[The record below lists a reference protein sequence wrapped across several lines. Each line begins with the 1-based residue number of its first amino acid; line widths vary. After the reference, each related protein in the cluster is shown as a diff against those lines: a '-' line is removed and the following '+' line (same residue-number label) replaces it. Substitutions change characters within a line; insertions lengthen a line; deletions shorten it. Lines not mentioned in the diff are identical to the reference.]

1 MTPLEKRLHHFFT
14 LWGNWILRAP
24 YLVLLTMLLLSG
36 AAIYYTINHLTINT
50 DTTELI
56 APDAPFQKNRR
67 TFEKNFPQDV
77 NTLLLMVES
86 DTPELTTG
94 ATNRLSRM
102 IAADKENFD
111 TVYVPSNS
119 EFFRRNGLLY
129 LENAELQDIS
139 NSLTQAQPFIG
150 RLAENNSLEGLFS
163 ILDDALNHSDKNNE
177 LPIEITPLLNKIQ
190 ITLHKVL
197 NNENDLLSWQE
208 LMMKNSTEASDAKRS
223 FIIVRP
229 KFDYSEIMP
238 IEKPI
243 AKLRD
248 TINKIQNSDLPP
260 VKVWITGEIGLEHDE
275 MEGISQGTFTASL
288 FSLGLVCLILL
299 IAFRSVVLMLATFVT
314 LLMGMVFCGLF
325 AATFVNELNLISV
338 AFTVSNIGLGVE
350 YAIHFCLR
358 YRDYLKNSISKEHA
372 IRGTL
377 ISTSPSLLLCAAT
390 TAIGLYAFIPTDYKG
405 ISELGLLAGSS
416 LFICLFITLTILPV
430 LLLIIPKPQL
440 KEAELGHTKVSPFI
454 HSLNSIPLHF
464 ARPIT
469 YITVV
474 LAIVSS
480 FLLFKIVVD
489 FNPINIRDPHTE
501 SVIAFKKLL
510 KTQDTSPMTLSVLAN
525 SPEKAKQLQTRIEKL
540 AIVDKTV
547 SLFDFV
553 PEEQDDKLALLDDL
567 NLVIGAQ
574 SASFPPL
581 KQGTDPKIAIEKL
594 LNTIK
599 TTLPNR
605 TDKEEVK
612 ALMGLQTELQGA
624 LVELE
629 NRLQPNR
636 QQFIEKVQT
645 SILGGLPVVMNQ
657 LSMSL
662 HADEV
667 SLEMIPPD
675 IKDRWLSKA
684 GLYRVQI
691 FPKKDLNDLDN
702 LEEFI
707 TQVQSVEEATTDLP
721 VLFWESM
728 KEVVKAFK
736 QAITIAIIT
745 ITLLLLAMRRN
756 VKDTLLVIVPLLLAG
771 LFTMASTALTG
782 TPINFANIIALP
794 LLLGLGVDNGIHM
807 LEKLRHSVDEEQNIY
822 QSSTAR
828 GIFYGALTTISSFAG
843 LAFSPH
849 QGVASMG
856 LVITIGIFWIM
867 IGTFVILP
875 ALSKLVLQSK

>member
-129 LENAELQDIS
+129 LESAELQDIS

-248 TINKIQNSDLPP
+248 TISKIQNADLPP

-314 LLMGMVFCGLF
+314 LLMGMVF
-325 AATFVNELNLISV
+325 
-338 AFTVSNIGLGVE
+338 
-350 YAIHFCLR
+350 
-358 YRDYLKNSISKEHA
+358 
-372 IRGTL
+372 
-377 ISTSPSLLLCAAT
+377 
-390 TAIGLYAFIPTDYKG
+390 
-405 ISELGLLAGSS
+405 
-416 LFICLFITLTILPV
+416 
-430 LLLIIPKPQL
+430 
-440 KEAELGHTKVSPFI
+440 
-454 HSLNSIPLHF
+454 
-464 ARPIT
+464 
-469 YITVV
+469 
-474 LAIVSS
+474 
-480 FLLFKIVVD
+480 
-489 FNPINIRDPHTE
+489 
-501 SVIAFKKLL
+501 
-510 KTQDTSPMTLSVLAN
+510 
-525 SPEKAKQLQTRIEKL
+525 
-540 AIVDKTV
+540 
-547 SLFDFV
+547 
-553 PEEQDDKLALLDDL
+553 
-567 NLVIGAQ
+567 
-574 SASFPPL
+574 
-581 KQGTDPKIAIEKL
+581 
-594 LNTIK
+594 
-599 TTLPNR
+599 
-605 TDKEEVK
+605 
-612 ALMGLQTELQGA
+612 
-624 LVELE
+624 
-629 NRLQPNR
+629 
-636 QQFIEKVQT
+636 
-645 SILGGLPVVMNQ
+645 
-657 LSMSL
+657 
-662 HADEV
+662 
-667 SLEMIPPD
+667 
-675 IKDRWLSKA
+675 
-684 GLYRVQI
+684 
-691 FPKKDLNDLDN
+691 
-702 LEEFI
+702 
-707 TQVQSVEEATTDLP
+707 
-721 VLFWESM
+721 
-728 KEVVKAFK
+728 
-736 QAITIAIIT
+736 
-745 ITLLLLAMRRN
+745 
-756 VKDTLLVIVPLLLAG
+756 
-771 LFTMASTALTG
+771 
-782 TPINFANIIALP
+782 
-794 LLLGLGVDNGIHM
+794 
-807 LEKLRHSVDEEQNIY
+807 
-822 QSSTAR
+822 
-828 GIFYGALTTISSFAG
+828 
-843 LAFSPH
+843 
-849 QGVASMG
+849 
-856 LVITIGIFWIM
+856 
-867 IGTFVILP
+867 
-875 ALSKLVLQSK
+875 